1 MKDIDWEI
9 EQRTIAIDYF
19 ERQLDRVHMP
29 KEREQ
34 MIDTIMKLNR
44 EIVALESEAVKIF

>member
-34 MIDTIMKLNR
+34 MINTITKLNR
-44 EIVALESEAVKIF
+44 EIIALKNEAVKIF